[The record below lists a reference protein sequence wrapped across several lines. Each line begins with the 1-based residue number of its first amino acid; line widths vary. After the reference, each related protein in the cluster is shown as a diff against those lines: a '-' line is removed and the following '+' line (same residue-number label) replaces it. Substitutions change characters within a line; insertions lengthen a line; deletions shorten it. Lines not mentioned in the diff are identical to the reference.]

1 MTLREAISFGDELVP
16 NAYSDAMKTAW
27 LNECECMV
35 QLDVFLLPEER
46 VFLHKAAETLSVPGL
61 SFPDGKT
68 LRLPVSPGYAPGG
81 TVTLSG
87 LVTYGGNN
95 SETPREILAVSEDGK
110 ELLFA
115 PDSFPE
121 TGEAGD
127 SAAAS
132 VGYDGGGVTLLAGA
146 PFDKLYRLY
155 LMALIHFANGEY
167 DRYQNSMA
175 LFNSACGEYIRWY
188 SRVKRPAESRE

>member
-1 MTLREAISFGDELVP
+1 MTLREAITFGDELVP
-16 NAYSDAMKTAW
+16 NAYSDTMKTAW

-35 QLDVFLLPEER
+35 QLDVFLLPEEK
-46 VFLHKAAETLSVPGL
+46 VFLHKCAEELPVAGL
-61 SFPDGKT
+61 SFPDGAT
-68 LRLPVSPGYAPGG
+68 MRLPAPCGYAPGG

-87 LVTYGGNN
+87 LVTYEGNN
-95 SETPREILAVSEDGK
+95 SDTPRRILAVSEDGRA
-110 ELLFA
+110 LTFA
-115 PDSFPE
+115 TDSFPE

-127 SAAAS
+127 SGTAA
-132 VGYDGGGVTLLAGA
+132 VGYDGGDVPMLAGA

-155 LMALIHFANGEY
+155 LAALIHFANGEY

-188 SRVKRPAESRE
+188 SRVKRPAESR